1 MYTTSTSG
9 SFSCFQHEGE
19 FLYSVLLY
27 FSLSTFFL
35 SYSLHFFPSPDE
47 FSQFDCNL
55 HLSHYFWLTNVD
67 YWSWKLN
74 SQRWLNTAK
83 MVSARNPGESCSGM
97 VAPKTS
103 PLIFKYLAFSSY
115 SNSCRHIPPCD
126 CNLFHLDLFF
136 SKISS
141 FFQFLWFFC
150 KRYRVLYFTC
160 RRPYPLSLCIR
171 WKKKWLAKPFTESL
185 RVT

>member
-1 MYTTSTSG
+1 MLPTWRWISI
-9 SFSCFQHEGE
+9 
-19 FLYSVLLY
+19 
-27 FSLSTFFL
+27 FSLDIFLSLSLPFFL

-47 FSQFDCNL
+47 FSQFSQLSCNL

-83 MVSARNPGESCSGM
+83 KLRARNPGDSCSGM

-141 FFQFLWFFC
+141 FFQFLCFFC

-160 RRPYPLSLCIR
+160 SSSLSSFF
-171 WKKKWLAKPFTESL
+171 PH
-185 RVT
+185 

>member
-1 MYTTSTSG
+1 MLLHWDVLAEQSASSTPIETRRFRRVG
-9 SFSCFQHEGE
+9 VHMGR
-19 FLYSVLLY
+19 V
-27 FSLSTFFL
+27 FSLSSYFVILFL
-35 SYSLHFFPSPDE
+35 SSPLSVSCHSYHTLISLLLINKFR
-47 FSQFDCNL
+47 L
-55 HLSHYFWLTNVD
+55 
-67 YWSWKLN
+67 WSWKLN

-83 MVSARNPGESCSGM
+83 KFSARNPGESCSCM

-141 FFQFLWFFC
+141 FFQFL
-150 KRYRVLYFTC
+150 
-160 RRPYPLSLCIR
+160 
-171 WKKKWLAKPFTESL
+171 
-185 RVT
+185 